1 MLQPESAT
9 GPGPGSAVPPPMRGV
24 MRGIMRGV
32 MRGTLRRFAFIRL
45 LTLIFVVAS
54 LVAVPFLAAAG
65 AQDTNYV
72 PRLREGGTVF
82 LKNDMQ
88 ASRESPT
95 VFREFRR
102 QMRKIEQ
109 FEAVDSEDEAD
120 LIVILSGDRDVLGR
134 GAIKNQGLPYPDG
147 YSSTKPMI
155 LLIYDAETELLLWF
169 DAEPWQTVG
178 NTGGRLSHEL
188 LVKRLAVA
196 IENEGDG
203 Q

>member
-1 MLQPESAT
+1 MFQPESAT
-9 GPGPGSAVPPPMRGV
+9 GQEPASAVFPP
-24 MRGIMRGV
+24 MRGV
-32 MRGTLRRFAFIRL
+32 MRGTLRRFALIRL

-65 AQDTNYV
+65 AQETTYV

-88 ASRESPT
+88 ASQESPI

-120 LIVILSGDRDVLGR
+120 LIVVLSGDRDILG
-134 GAIKNQGLPYPDG
+134 GGEIKNQGLPYPG
-147 YSSTKPMI
+147 SYASTKPMI
-155 LLIYDAETELLLWF
+155 LLVYDAKTAVLLWF
-169 DAEPWQTVG
+169 DAEPWQTVSK
-178 NTGGRLSHEL
+178 TGGRLSHER
-188 LVKRLAVA
+188 LVKRLATA
-196 IENEGDG
+196 LEDEGNG